1 MGKPAHAKADATC
14 HNAALSFFII
24 GKPIMQT
31 VLITVN
37 ASPYGNERALSALR
51 LTLTL
56 AQQNERCRV
65 LLFLLSDA
73 VVTALKNQ
81 KTAQAPSLG
90 EMLAEALEL
99 GVEVRVC
106 RTCADA
112 RGIDDS
118 LLLTGVKI
126 GTMPELAEWTL
137 SADKTLSF

>member
-1 MGKPAHAKADATC
+1 
-14 HNAALSFFII
+14 
-24 GKPIMQT
+24 MQT
-31 VLITVN
+31 VLITLN
-37 ASPYGNERALSALR
+37 ASPYGDERALSALR
-51 LTLTL
+51 LTLAL
-56 AQQNERCRV
+56 AQQAERCRV
-65 LLFLLSDA
+65 RLFLLSDA

-90 EMLAEALEL
+90 DMLAEAVEL
-99 GVEVRVC
+99 GAEARVC

-112 RGIDDS
+112 REGIHED

>member
-1 MGKPAHAKADATC
+1 
-14 HNAALSFFII
+14 
-24 GKPIMQT
+24 MQT

-81 KTAQAPSLG
+81 KTAQARSLG